1 MEWATSFKVTGV
13 RFDETPG
20 DWQPK
25 SEEEKRAAAAIK
37 ATVFFMKCSCIDF
50 LLGYDIDNP
59 RKWCLFWAG
68 KSVAGIG
75 RGRYNKVTE
84 AVLWGNLW
92 YVSPKK
98 TYVSGGM
105 TKIVK
110 NT

>member
-1 MEWATSFKVTGV
+1 MILTIQENGACFG
-13 RFDETPG
+13 REN
-20 DWQPK
+20 QL
-25 SEEEKRAAAAIK
+25 RA
-37 ATVFFMKCSCIDF
+37 
-50 LLGYDIDNP
+50 LG
-59 RKWCLFWAG
+59 G
-68 KSVAGIG
+68 
-75 RGRYNKVTE
+75 GRYNKVTE